1 MKKKI
6 DAWKNRMA
14 LFVAMMLTS
23 VYTFAQERG
32 IDVDVTKTT
41 TTTTS
46 EWYTEPWVWIVGGL
60 VFVLLLAALL
70 SGSRSSRRVSDGG
83 TVHRTTIT
91 RRDDVL
97 DA

>member
-1 MKKKI
+1 MKTKI
-6 DAWKNRMA
+6 DAWKNRLA
-14 LFVAMMLTS
+14 LFVAMMLST
-23 VYTFAQERG
+23 VYTFAQEKG

-60 VFVLLLAALL
+60 VFVLLLAAML
-70 SGSRSSRRVSDGG
+70 SGGRSSRRVSDG